1 LAAQIPDQPQPPLTA
16 INGENVD
23 VTWDL
28 PDFRGSPITAYQI
41 KFRESDLVTYTEY
54 LPTCDGS
61 LEEIYT
67 TRTCS
72 IPIAVLRASPYNFAW
87 GSSIYARLS
96 ASNIYGTSIMSE
108 EDNGAIILTVPDIPI
123 NLANVVELT
132 LANQI
137 GVSWEE
143 AVNNGGTP
151 VIDFTLWTDQGQD
164 VFMPHDSGLTVTQT
178 VVTNLDVGTYY

>member
-1 LAAQIPDQPQPPLTA
+1 
-16 INGENVD
+16 

-61 LEEIYT
+61 LGEIYT
-67 TRTCS
+67 TRICS

-96 ASNIYGTSIMSE
+96 ASNIYGTSTMSE
-108 EDNGAIILTVPDIPI
+108 EDNGAIILTVPDVPI
-123 NLANVVELT
+123 NLANVVDQT
-132 LANQI
+132 LATQI
-137 GVSWEE
+137 GLVWEDGFS
-143 AVNNGGTP
+143 NGGTP
-151 VIDFTLWTDQGQD
+151 ILDYIIWTD
-164 VFMPHDSGLTVTQT
+164 
-178 VVTNLDVGTYY
+178 